1 MQEFLNKVP
10 DIIQII
16 SLLITVVTLL
26 ATVIV
31 RITPNRT
38 DDAFMSK
45 VAKKVVQVMRWL
57 PTIGINP
64 QTQKLE
70 ETIMELREKTNV

>member
-1 MQEFLNKVP
+1 MQEFLSKIP
-10 DIIQII
+10 DIIQVG
-16 SLLITVVTLL
+16 SLLLTVITLL

-31 RITPNRT
+31 RITPNKE
-38 DDAFMSK
+38 DDKFLGKISK
-45 VAKKVVQVMRWL
+45 HVVSVMRWL